1 MEFLFRMRVGEP
13 VKQCA
18 RSRCGPSRRAS
29 IRAAY
34 QAAVADGKSDASDA
48 TERLMEAV
56 DRAAREACLSDE
68 ECQVDFDDD
77 EASTNGDTATAAGK
91 PRGVSSEALM
101 LALRDHGAE
110 LAPAEWLSLIR
121 PVAGRAAAAGKKG
134 VFVDNAA
141 LAAILQT
148 PAGGSF
154 SSHVDNMMSTGENPS
169 SSAAAAANVDGDGG
183 GDASYDWN
191 AIAKASFER
200 ILEESR
206 AREGADADASD
217 ATEAT
222 VTFEDVADM
231 VCAPD
236 GSEELCR
243 VTLKEEFDEV
253 DTSGS
258 VRRGGGWVSGRCS
271 FNGYAYQKRRN
282 TYVITKYKSCRPF
295 FIYFSVVATPRGRST

>member
-1 MEFLFRMRVGEP
+1 M
-13 VKQCA
+13 
-18 RSRCGPSRRAS
+18 
-29 IRAAY
+29 
-34 QAAVADGKSDASDA
+34 ADGKSDSSDA
-48 TERLMEAV
+48 TARLVEAV

-68 ECQVDFDDD
+68 ECQVDGDD
-77 EASTNGDTATAAGK
+77 ESSSDGGTEAAAGK

-110 LAPAEWLSLIR
+110 LAPSEWLSLIR
-121 PVAGRAAAAGKKG
+121 PVAGRAATAGKKG
-134 VFVDNAA
+134 AFVDNAA

-154 SSHVDNMMSTGENPS
+154 SSHVDEITTTGMNSSSSSSSPSGVGASS
-169 SSAAAAANVDGDGG
+169 SSAAVNIDGGGG

-200 ILEESR
+200 ILEKSK
-206 AREGADADASD
+206 AREGADAVSSD
-217 ATEAT
+217 AVEET
-222 VTFEDVADM
+222 VTFEDVADE
-231 VCAPD
+231 VCAWD

-258 VRRGGGWVSGRCS
+258 VRGWRGGVGEGLRVFWGGEGGVRVGQSPSVRQIRPSIRQSIPPTWPRLASG
-271 FNGYAYQKRRN
+271 
-282 TYVITKYKSCRPF
+282 
-295 FIYFSVVATPRGRST
+295 